1 MKVCIITTVDSP
13 FDPRVFYKEAKSLA
27 KVHDVV
33 VIAPYAEPIKEDC
46 DGIGVVTVKKP
57 AKRIFHPI
65 TMWRILKEGFS
76 RECDVYHCHAPD
88 ALFLGALLKILKR
101 SKVVYD
107 AREHYP
113 SLIAENSLFPKFI
126 KPFVRFLADIGE
138 RGLINFADVI
148 ITVDEIL
155 AAKYRQFHNYVVVMP
170 NYPRLS
176 FFKEDNYSEELNQ
189 KFKYNKVLLYVGG
202 LTEYRGV
209 LQSLQAFKKVLKV
222 LPEAKL
228 LFLGNFSGN
237 TGYKENVFSYIR
249 ENDLNESVSFLGY
262 VQHKNIPNYINLCDV
277 GIVFLQPIPRY
288 ENAVPMKLFE
298 YMSCGKPV
306 IASDFSEIKNIVK
319 EIDCG
324 ILVDPTVP
332 DEIATAMI
340 YLLSHQEEGKR
351 MGLKGKFAVGE
362 KYNWEVIEERIFK
375 VYDDILD
382 EHDVIGD

>member
-13 FDPRVFYKEAKSLA
+13 FDPRVYYKEAKSLA

-33 VIAPYAEPIKEDC
+33 IIAPYAEPIKEDH
-46 DGIGVVTVKKP
+46 DGIEVVTVKKP

-65 TMWRILKEGFS
+65 TMWRILKESFR
-76 RECDVYHCHAPD
+76 RECDVYHCHGPD
-88 ALFLGALLKILKR
+88 ALFLGALLKMLKR
-101 SKVVYD
+101 AKIVYD

-113 SLIAENSLFPKFI
+113 SLIAENSLFPKFM
-126 KPFVRFLADIGE
+126 KPFVRFLANIGE

-155 AAKYRQFHNYVVVMP
+155 ASKYREFHNYVVVMP
-170 NYPRLS
+170 NYPRLA
-176 FFKEDNYSEELNQ
+176 FFKEDNYSEELNR
-189 KFKYNKVLLYVGG
+189 KFIDSKVLLYVGG
-202 LTEYRGV
+202 LTENRGV
-209 LQSLQAFKKVLKV
+209 LQSLQAFKNVLKV
-222 LPEAKL
+222 VPNTKL

-237 TGYKENVFSYIR
+237 ARYREDVFSYINANNL
-249 ENDLNESVSFLGY
+249 NDSVSFLGY
-262 VQHKNIPNYINLCDV
+262 VPHKHIPNYINLSEV

-298 YMSCGKPV
+298 YMSCGKPI
-306 IASDFSEIKNIVK
+306 IASNFSEIKNIAK

-340 YLLSHQEEGKR
+340 YLLSYHEEAKR
-351 MGLKGKFAVGE
+351 MGLNGKLAVEE
-362 KYNWEVIEERIFK
+362 KYNWEAIEERLFK

-382 EHDVIGD
+382 KHVMIGD